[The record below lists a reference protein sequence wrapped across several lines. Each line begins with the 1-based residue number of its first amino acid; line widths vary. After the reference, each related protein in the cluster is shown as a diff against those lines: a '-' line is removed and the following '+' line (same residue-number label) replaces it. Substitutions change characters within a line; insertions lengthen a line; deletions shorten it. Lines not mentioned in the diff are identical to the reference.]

1 MNTVNLTGRLTKQPE
16 VNQLPNGGKSY
27 SRFTIAVNRS
37 FSNQQGDREADFIN
51 CVAWGKLAENLAT
64 YQKKGSLIG
73 VTGRIQTGSYIG
85 QDSKKVY
92 TTDVVASDIEY
103 LEKARSNNNS
113 NSNNSLGAEDNG
125 NIGAENQYSK
135 RDPFE
140 VSGDDLP
147 F

>member
-1 MNTVNLTGRLTKQPE
+1 MNTVNLTGRLTKQPV
-16 VNQLPNGGKSY
+16 VNQLANGGKSNC
-27 SRFTIAVNRS
+27 RFTLAVNRS
-37 FSNQQGDREADFIN
+37 FSNPQGEREADFIN

-64 YQKKGSLIG
+64 YQIKGSVIG
-73 VTGRIQTGSYIG
+73 ITGRIQTGDYVG
-85 QDSKKVY
+85 QDGKKVY
-92 TTDVVASDIEY
+92 TTDVVTSDIEY

-113 NSNNSLGAEDNG
+113 LPSTEGNG
-125 NIGAENQYSK
+125 NIGAESRYSE

>member
-1 MNTVNLTGRLTKQPE
+1 MTGRLTKQPE

-113 NSNNSLGAEDNG
+113 NSNNSSLGAEDNG